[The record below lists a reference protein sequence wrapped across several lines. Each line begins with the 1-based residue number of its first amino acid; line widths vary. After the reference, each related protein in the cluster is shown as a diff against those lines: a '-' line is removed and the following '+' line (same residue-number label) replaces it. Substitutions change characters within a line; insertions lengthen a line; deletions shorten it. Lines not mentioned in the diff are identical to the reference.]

1 MAICAVEVVVA
12 VVGAVDSMG
21 VVVVSI
27 VGVTVVVVAV
37 TVFVT
42 VVPVVIMLVIVTI
55 AVFAVAV
62 GVIVVVEYSVTLHP
76 PCIVTVIHSVTRAL
90 CGSGSLFPSCL
101 VSIFIPSAVV
111 PHNRQIMK
119 APTLP
124 PPKPLSNP
132 LPPNPSPRRK
142 IFNRM
147 TIARFR
153 LLKIKIRGRE
163 IERKIQDSQS

>member
-1 MAICAVEVVVA
+1 MAICAVEVVVV
-12 VVGAVDSMG
+12 VVGAVGSMV
-21 VVVVSI
+21 VVVVSV

-37 TVFVT
+37 IVFVT
-42 VVPVVIMLVIVTI
+42 VVPVVIMLVTVTI

-76 PCIVTVIHSVTRAL
+76 PCIVTVTHSVTRAL

-124 PPKPLSNP
+124 PTPLSNP

-153 LLKIKIRGRE
+153 LLKIKI
-163 IERKIQDSQS
+163 